1 MQMNKPDFRYKKPE
15 VTTSELRTPVEFYTS
30 KISDGLHGRDVSFE
44 KVFYTFAKVYFTG
57 ALEVFKDTGETIESA
72 TVGNV
77 TGAFEG
83 VPMVKLGFGA
93 GSRWRLEHLN
103 ELGYAKKS
111 SPRGFGV
118 IRRFSEANREKFKYR
133 LATKL
138 KGEGLG

>member
-1 MQMNKPDFRYKKPE
+1 MTSGATLVGFDE
-15 VTTSELRTPVEFYTS
+15 VIRNLEARLG
-30 KISDGLHGRDVSFE
+30 D
-44 KVFYTFAKVYFTG
+44 AKVRRSANRALKGAANETLEDFTG

-103 ELGYAKKS
+103 EFGYAKKS

-118 IRRFSEANREKFKYR
+118 IRRFSEANREKLKYR

>member
-1 MQMNKPDFRYKKPE
+1 MTSGATLVGFDE
-15 VTTSELRTPVEFYTS
+15 VIRNLEARLG
-30 KISDGLHGRDVSFE
+30 D
-44 KVFYTFAKVYFTG
+44 AKVRRSANRALKDAANETLEDFTG

-103 ELGYAKKS
+103 EFGYAKKS

>member
-1 MQMNKPDFRYKKPE
+1 MTSGATLRGFDE
-15 VTTSELRTPVEFYTS
+15 VIRNLEAKLG
-30 KISDGLHGRDVSFE
+30 D
-44 KVFYTFAKVYFTG
+44 AKVRRSANRALKGVATETLEDFQV
-57 ALEVFKDTGETIESA
+57 ALEVFRKTGETIESA

-103 ELGYAKKS
+103 EFGYAKKVH
-111 SPRGFGV
+111 PRGFGV
-118 IRRFSEANREKFKYR
+118 IRRFSEANKEKFKYR